1 MRRQN
6 ENGSE
11 HRLQRDTR
19 LSGTHTGAWYSSRSG
34 READD
39 AKSDDME
46 AERVWPVRE
55 ETLEVVVSPSVV
67 E

>member
-1 MRRQN
+1 M
-6 ENGSE
+6 
-11 HRLQRDTR
+11 QRDTR

-55 ETLEVVVSPSVV
+55 EALEVVVSPSVV